1 MNTSLITT
9 KRLPGDIEEILGLK
23 EMSVEEQE
31 DFLLSVGTL
40 IIESAVTKFIV
51 SILPDE
57 RLAFELWKTIISLKE
72 LWRPTHFL
80 LRFCAKK
87 QQLFK
92 VKPNDS
98 WVSQIKT
105 FKIIDIKTS
114 CVIL

>member
-57 RLAFELWKTIISLKE
+57 RLAFELWLE
-72 LWRPTHFL
+72 THNEDDNLFERALEAYPLFAEILREETAAFQGETKRL
-80 LRFCAKK
+80 LG
-87 QQLFK
+87 
-92 VKPNDS
+92 VTN
-98 WVSQIKT
+98 
-105 FKIIDIKTS
+105 
-114 CVIL
+114 